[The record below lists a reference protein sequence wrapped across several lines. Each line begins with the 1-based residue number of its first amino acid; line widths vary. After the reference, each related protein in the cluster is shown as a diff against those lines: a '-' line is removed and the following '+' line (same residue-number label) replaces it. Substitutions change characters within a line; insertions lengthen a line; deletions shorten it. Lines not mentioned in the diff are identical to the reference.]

1 MAQLM
6 KFITTA
12 SIVIAMVAGNLVN
25 AQETHTFD
33 ESYHEVA
40 VSGLQEK
47 KLTEIEERL
56 DEDIEQL
63 KNKLRSMQQ
72 SFRKKVFE
80 RSNALD
86 AVLTPDQLANL
97 TKMRQDEA
105 IQRAKANSEFMSRFS
120 KYLKCIADADSLTI
134 YEGLPRADDAGLKKI
149 KDQNKTI
156 EIDGWSFYAEPL
168 TANGSMV
175 EKLRSSLIDYKTFEP
190 YSGGKFCGGF
200 HPDFCV
206 QWNAGGKT
214 YFMQICLGCFE
225 AAYIQP
231 TGKTMFD
238 FNDAAWKSF
247 AQIAISTFARHGDI
261 IKKID
266 QMIGQ

>member
-1 MAQLM
+1 M
-6 KFITTA
+6 KFTSAI
-12 SIVIAMVAGNLVN
+12 SIVFAMVAGNWVS

-40 VSGLQEK
+40 VSILQEK
-47 KLTEIEERL
+47 KLTAIEEQL
-56 DEDIEQL
+56 DDDIEKL
-63 KNKLRSMQQ
+63 NDKLRSMQQ
-72 SFRKKVFE
+72 SLRKKVFD
-80 RSNALD
+80 RNNALD
-86 AVLTPDQLANL
+86 AVLTPEQLADL
-97 TKMRQDEA
+97 SKKRREET
-105 IQRAKANSEFMSRFS
+105 IQRAKANSEFMSQFS
-120 KYLKCIADADSLTI
+120 KYLKCIADAESLTI
-134 YEGLPRADDAGLKKI
+134 YEGLPRADGVGLKKI

-156 EIDGWSFYAEPL
+156 EIDGWGFYAEPL

-206 QWNAGGKT
+206 EWKT
-214 YFMQICLGCFE
+214 GSKTFYMQICLGCFE
-225 AAYIQP
+225 AAFIQP

-247 AQIAISTFARHGDI
+247 AQIAISTFAKHSDI
-261 IKKID
+261 IKKMD